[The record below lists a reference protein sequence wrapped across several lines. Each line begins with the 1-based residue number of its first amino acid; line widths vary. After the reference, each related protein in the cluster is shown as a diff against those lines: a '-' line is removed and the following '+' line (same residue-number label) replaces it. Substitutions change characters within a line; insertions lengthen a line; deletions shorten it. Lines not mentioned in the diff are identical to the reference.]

1 MSNVSIRLPDD
12 VERRLAEE
20 AQRTRR
26 GKSEIARVA
35 IIHYLERQ
43 ERERFLADIARA
55 ARVRRPE
62 ETLELAEEALPLDN
76 EALQVSEGS
85 SPVHEPK
92 ANVDRSGRTSDK
104 AVIFL

>member
-20 AQRTRR
+20 AQRTQR

-35 IIHYLERQ
+35 IIDYLERQ

-55 ARVRRPE
+55 ARARGQE
-62 ETLELAEEALPLDN
+62 EALALAEEALLLDN
-76 EALQVSEGS
+76 EAFQATEGS
-85 SPVHEPK
+85 LQVHEPK
-92 ANVDRSGRTSDK
+92 AKYRMRRK
-104 AVIFL
+104 KR

>member
-35 IIHYLERQ
+35 IINYLDRQ

-55 ARVRRPE
+55 ARARGGE
-62 ETLELAEEALPLDN
+62 EVLTLAEEALPLDN
-76 EALQVSEGS
+76 EAFQVAEGS
-85 SPVHEPK
+85 APVHESKGKYDVPRK
-92 ANVDRSGRTSDK
+92 KR
-104 AVIFL
+104 